1 MSNFNNIKSTSN
13 VTSFT
18 IRDKKDVIV
27 FNYCLMVLLL
37 IGGIFMFIYRSVLVV
52 EFYWIYAVLFISIS
66 AMFAIN
72 VLWKVTVDE
81 TMISVKRLGCEKS
94 YLISQINK
102 MNFTN
107 RSTYVLYIDDKK
119 IFEVSVFCQNIVP
132 FLDKF
137 SQIKMD
143 VYVDNKRVEIDSI
156 MPEVLCKLRPI
167 NRS

>member
-1 MSNFNNIKSTSN
+1 MSKPDKNNSAPSLIP
-13 VTSFT
+13 FT
-18 IRDKKDVIV
+18 ISEKKEVIV
-27 FNYCLMVLLL
+27 FSYCLMILLL
-37 IGGIFMFIYRSVLVV
+37 IGAIFMFIYRSVLVV

-72 VLWKVTVDE
+72 VFWKVTVDE
-81 TMISVKRLGCEKS
+81 TMISVKCLGCEKS

-119 IFEVSVFCQNIVP
+119 VFEVSVFCQNIVP

-143 VYVDNKRVEIDSI
+143 VYVDNKRVETDSI